1 MSFCLNGI
9 YLDNLLS
16 AYMYVGDSSSG
27 EVMELKLKSTGMLD
41 QNKI

>member
-1 MSFCLNGI
+1 MSLCVNGI

-16 AYMYVGDSSSG
+16 AYVGDSSSG
-27 EVMELKLKSTGMLD
+27 EVMELKLTSTGMLD